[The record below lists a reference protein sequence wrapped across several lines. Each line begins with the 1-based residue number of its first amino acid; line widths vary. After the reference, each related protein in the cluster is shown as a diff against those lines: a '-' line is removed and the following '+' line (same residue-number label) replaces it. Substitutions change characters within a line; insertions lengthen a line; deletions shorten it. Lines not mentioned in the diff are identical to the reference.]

1 VFVVLGKVAHGTD
14 MVFQHFRLSMMDLKE
29 TLTAIDFHTARE
41 TEVAKALGG
50 SGGSSGS
57 SGSNSSARFE
67 QHGEDEMLMLGEDGR
82 TGWGRD
88 WRWEGLRK
96 LERAV
101 RGGAGGDVE

>member
-14 MVFQHFRLSMMDLKE
+14 MVFQHFRLSMMDPKE
-29 TLTAIDFHTARE
+29 TLAAIDFHTARE
-41 TEVAKALGG
+41 TEVAKALGA
-50 SGGSSGS
+50 SGD
-57 SGSNSSARFE
+57 SARFE

>member
-1 VFVVLGKVAHGTD
+1 
-14 MVFQHFRLSMMDLKE
+14 
-29 TLTAIDFHTARE
+29 
-41 TEVAKALGG
+41 
-50 SGGSSGS
+50 
-57 SGSNSSARFE
+57 
-67 QHGEDEMLMLGEDGR
+67 LMLGEDGR